1 MQKSLLLAD
10 ILGPEHIFL
19 FFLVMHLACSDFHN
33 TVTLE
38 LTEKKQNV

>member
-10 ILGPEHIFL
+10 ILGPENIFL
-19 FFLVMHLACSDFHN
+19 FFLVMHLACRDFQN

-38 LTEKKQNV
+38 LMEEKPNV

>member
-19 FFLVMHLACSDFHN
+19 FFLVMHLACSDFQN
-33 TVTLE
+33 NVTLE
-38 LTEKKQNV
+38 LMEKKPNV

>member
-19 FFLVMHLACSDFHN
+19 FFLVMHLACSGFQN
-33 TVTLE
+33 NITLE
-38 LTEKKQNV
+38 LMEKKPNI

>member
-19 FFLVMHLACSDFHN
+19 FFSVMHLACSDFQN
-33 TVTLE
+33 NVTLE
-38 LTEKKQNV
+38 LMETNPNV